1 MQLGDTCSLLDRWIT
16 QSLAM
21 KKGLRYR
28 SKPWVTPIHASVK
41 LAGLNFHAFDLLN
54 VDRIAI
60 EKCVCWALLF
70 SIRAR
75 ESKRGEREKCL
86 EAKKMKENVNT
97 ETFGLFFYFYFLYG
111 KSYVKF
117 EYIVFGLNGFLVK
130 TQ

>member
-70 SIRAR
+70 SMRAR

-97 ETFGLFFYFYFLYG
+97 ETFGLFFIFIFYMGRAMLNLSILFLG
-111 KSYVKF
+111 
-117 EYIVFGLNGFLVK
+117 
-130 TQ
+130 

>member
-1 MQLGDTCSLLDRWIT
+1 MLAAFSVTCNSATRFRCLDRWIA

-21 KKGLRYR
+21 KKGLRSR

-41 LAGLNFHAFDLLN
+41 LAGLNFHGSDLVN

-60 EKCVCWALLF
+60 EKCVCWASLF
-70 SIRAR
+70 SMRAR

-97 ETFGLFFYFYFLYG
+97 ETFGLFFFFYMG
-111 KSYVKF
+111 RAV
-117 EYIVFGLNGFLVK
+117 LNLSILFFR
-130 TQ
+130 